1 MDSGIYRDLSNN
13 VDIVA
18 FGGRIG
24 MEMSISKDKSNG
36 YLWFRVLE
44 NKYTPGSTISEE
56 DRKTGAQVALYFDNT
71 TSIELLIDN
80 LQFIKDH
87 LSGMSEKELDEKYKE
102 RIVYRPETTI
112 ITHELP

>member
-36 YLWFRVLE
+36 YLWFRVLG
-44 NKYTPGSTISEE
+44 NKYTPGDTIREE
-56 DRKTGAQVALYFDNT
+56 DRKPGGQVALYFDNT

-80 LQFIKDH
+80 LQFIKDY
-87 LSGMSEKELDEKYKE
+87 LSGMSEEELDEKYKE
-102 RIVYRPETTI
+102 RVVYRSEMDI
-112 ITHELP
+112 NYQL

>member
-36 YLWFRVLE
+36 YLWFRALE
-44 NKYTPGSTISEE
+44 NNYTPGSTISEE
-56 DRKTGAQVALYFDNT
+56 DRKPGGLVALYFDNT

-87 LSGMSEKELDEKYKE
+87 LSGMSEEELDEKYKE
-102 RIVYRPETTI
+102 RVVYRPETTI

>member
-36 YLWFRVLE
+36 YLWFRALE
-44 NKYTPGSTISEE
+44 NNYTPGDTIREE
-56 DRKTGAQVALYFDNT
+56 DRKPGGQVALYFDNT

-80 LQFIKDH
+80 LQFIKDR

-102 RIVYRPETTI
+102 RVVYRPETTI